1 MVWKSGSHY
10 QGEWKSGL
18 RDGFGVH
25 TFHNADKY
33 LHLSTLPNEALLTS
47 DILRRY
53 VGQWTKDKR
62 TGKGELQ
69 FANGDKFEG
78 EWVEDKKH
86 GKGVYTYAHGRIRH
100 ETWQQGC
107 RVEDPKQKYILS
119 RRTCT
124 HLSALTD
131 GLLTTTRFM
140 VQSLVVLCVE
150 YVGSNPELLLADKR
164 VR

>member
-33 LHLSTLPNEALLTS
+33 LHLCTLPNEALLTS
-47 DILRRY
+47 DLLRRY

-107 RVEDPKQKYILS
+107 RVEDPKQKYISSLAG
-119 RRTCT
+119 
-124 HLSALTD
+124 HAPISAN
-131 GLLTTTRFM
+131 RWPP
-140 VQSLVVLCVE
+140 
-150 YVGSNPELLLADKR
+150 NHN
-164 VR
+164 